1 MNNSSN
7 NSESFIICLDDDRD
21 FLNSLK
27 ISLPEKFQD
36 VQGCNF
42 LFMDNP
48 LETLE
53 LIREIQEDSEAI
65 ALIMTDQ
72 MMPDMKGIDF
82 LRETKKITPNSM
94 RVLLTGYAG
103 TDSAIVA
110 INENVLHKYL
120 TKPISDF
127 EDLVFTLKRL
137 LNEFNLNNTVDSQ
150 ERVILDLYQFSNTLG
165 TLENLEEI
173 LEHTVSFT
181 REALDCERISILL
194 LEDEILSM
202 KACTGIPEDIAK
214 RIRIPL
220 GQNVAG
226 GVLKNREAILV
237 EDIDDIS
244 WMKNK
249 INAKFKSFIS
259 APVICANLKSYDLPL
274 GVINVTN
281 KNGNEPF
288 SKQDLKILSFIAN
301 TASVA
306 INNHQNRQL
315 LEQSYFDTVKALI
328 MSLEAR
334 DEYTKGH
341 SDRVTEYSV
350 GIARHLQLEEGVLK
364 TIKDAAIL
372 HDIGKIGVRDDV
384 LLKPGRL
391 TPEEFSEIK
400 KHPVISGTIV
410 KSISSL
416 QEVGTIASQHHERY
430 DGKGYPDGLKDE
442 EIHIGA
448 RIMAVADTYD
458 AMTSNRSYRKAID
471 PDYAVKEIRNE
482 SGAQFDPQCVEAFLQ
497 YLSEKKTTE
506 NKLTKANEKVGS
518 A

>member
-21 FLNSLK
+21 FLNSLRM
-27 ISLPEKFQD
+27 SLPEKFQD

-42 LFMDNP
+42 LFMENP

-53 LIREIQEDSEAI
+53 MMRDIQEDSEQI

-82 LRETKKITPNSM
+82 LREAKKITPDSM

-103 TDSAIVA
+103 MDSAIVA

-120 TKPISDF
+120 TKPINDF

-137 LNEFNLNNTVDSQ
+137 LNEYNLNNTVDSQ
-150 ERVILDLYQFSNTLG
+150 ERVILDLYQFSNTLS
-165 TLENLEEI
+165 TLDDLEDI
-173 LEHTVSFT
+173 LAHTVSFT
-181 REALDCERISILL
+181 RETLGCERISILL
-194 LEDEILSM
+194 LEDDILSI
-202 KACTGIPEDIAK
+202 KACTGIPEEIAK
-214 RIRIPL
+214 GIRIPV

-237 EDIDDIS
+237 EDIDEID
-244 WMKNK
+244 WMKNP
-249 INAKFKSFIS
+249 INAEFKSFIS
-259 APVICANLKSYDLPL
+259 APVICANLKSYDIPL

-281 KNGNEPF
+281 KNGNAPF

-306 INNHQNRQL
+306 IHNHQNRQM

-350 GIARHLQLEEGVLK
+350 GIARKLQLEEEMIK

-400 KHPVISGTIV
+400 KHPVISGSIV

-416 QEVGTIASQHHERY
+416 QEAGTIASQHHERY
-430 DGKGYPDGLKDE
+430 DGKGYPDGLKDD

-458 AMTSNRSYRKAID
+458 AMTSNRSYRKALD
-471 PDYAVKEIRNE
+471 PDYAVKEIKNE
-482 SGAQFDPQCVEAFLQ
+482 AGAQFDPRCVEAFLQ
-497 YLSEKKTTE
+497 YLSDEKTTE
-506 NKLTKANEKVGS
+506 KKPAKASDKAEND
-518 A
+518 

>member
-21 FLNSLK
+21 FLNSLR

-150 ERVILDLYQFSNTLG
+150 QRVILDLYQFSNKLG
-165 TLENLEEI
+165 TLDDLEEI

-194 LEDEILSM
+194 LEDETLSI
-202 KACTGIPEDIAK
+202 KAFTGIPEDIAE

-226 GVLKNREAILV
+226 GVLKN
-237 EDIDDIS
+237 
-244 WMKNK
+244 
-249 INAKFKSFIS
+249 
-259 APVICANLKSYDLPL
+259 
-274 GVINVTN
+274 
-281 KNGNEPF
+281 
-288 SKQDLKILSFIAN
+288 
-301 TASVA
+301 
-306 INNHQNRQL
+306 
-315 LEQSYFDTVKALI
+315 
-328 MSLEAR
+328 
-334 DEYTKGH
+334 
-341 SDRVTEYSV
+341 
-350 GIARHLQLEEGVLK
+350 
-364 TIKDAAIL
+364 
-372 HDIGKIGVRDDV
+372 
-384 LLKPGRL
+384 
-391 TPEEFSEIK
+391 
-400 KHPVISGTIV
+400 
-410 KSISSL
+410 
-416 QEVGTIASQHHERY
+416 
-430 DGKGYPDGLKDE
+430 
-442 EIHIGA
+442 
-448 RIMAVADTYD
+448 
-458 AMTSNRSYRKAID
+458 
-471 PDYAVKEIRNE
+471 
-482 SGAQFDPQCVEAFLQ
+482 
-497 YLSEKKTTE
+497 
-506 NKLTKANEKVGS
+506 
-518 A
+518 

>member
-1 MNNSSN
+1 M
-7 NSESFIICLDDDRD
+7 E
-21 FLNSLK
+21 
-27 ISLPEKFQD
+27 
-36 VQGCNF
+36 
-42 LFMDNP
+42 NP

-53 LIREIQEDSEAI
+53 MMRDIREDSEAI

-82 LRETKKITPNSM
+82 LRETKKITPDSM

-103 TDSAIVA
+103 MDSAIVA

-120 TKPISDF
+120 TKPINDF

-137 LNEFNLNNTVDSQ
+137 LNEYNLNNTVDSQ
-150 ERVILDLYQFSNTLG
+150 ERVILDLYQFSNTLS
-165 TLENLEEI
+165 TLDDLEDI

-181 REALDCERISILL
+181 RETLGCERISILL
-194 LEDEILSM
+194 LEDDILSI
-202 KACTGIPEDIAK
+202 KACTGIPEEIAK
-214 RIRIPL
+214 GIRIPV

-237 EDIDDIS
+237 EDIDEID
-244 WMKNK
+244 WMKNP
-249 INAKFKSFIS
+249 INAEFKSFIS
-259 APVICANLKSYDLPL
+259 APVICANLKSYDIPL

-281 KNGNEPF
+281 KNGNAPF

-306 INNHQNRQL
+306 IHNHQNRQM

-350 GIARHLQLEEGVLK
+350 GIARQLQLEEGVIK

-400 KHPVISGTIV
+400 KHPVISGSIV

-430 DGKGYPDGLKDE
+430 DGKGYPGGLKDE

-458 AMTSNRSYRKAID
+458 AMTSNRSYRKALD
-471 PDYAVKEIRNE
+471 PDYAVKEIKNE
-482 SGAQFDPQCVEAFLQ
+482 AGAQFDPRCVEAFLQ
-497 YLSEKKTTE
+497 YLSDEKTTE
-506 NKLTKANEKVGS
+506 NKPAKASDKAEND
-518 A
+518 

>member
-1 MNNSSN
+1 MNNLSN

-27 ISLPEKFQD
+27 ISLPEKLQD

-53 LIREIQEDSEAI
+53 MIREIQEDSQAI

-82 LRETKKITPNSM
+82 LREAKKITPNSM

-103 TDSAIVA
+103 MDSAIVA

-150 ERVILDLYQFSNTLG
+150 ERVILNLYQFSNTLSI
-165 TLENLEEI
+165 LDDIKEI
-173 LEHTVSFT
+173 LKHTVSFT

-194 LEDEILSM
+194 LEDEILSI
-202 KACTGIPEDIAK
+202 KACAGIPEDIAK

-220 GQNVAG
+220 GQKVAG
-226 GVLKNREAILV
+226 GVLKKREAILV
-237 EDIDDIS
+237 EDIDEIN
-244 WMKNK
+244 WMENQ
-249 INAKFKSFIS
+249 INAEFKSFIS
-259 APVICANLKSYDLPL
+259 APVICANLKSYDIPL

-306 INNHQNRQL
+306 IHNHQNRQM
-315 LEQSYFDTVKALI
+315 LEQSYFDTVTALI

-334 DEYTKGH
+334 DEYTRGH

-350 GIARHLQLEEGVLK
+350 GIARHLQLEEGLIK

-410 KSISSL
+410 KSIASL

-458 AMTSNRSYRKAID
+458 AMTSNRSYRKALD

-482 SGAQFDPQCVEAFLQ
+482 SGAQFEPQCVEAFFR
-497 YLSEKKTTE
+497 YLNEKKTTE
-506 NKLTKANEKVGS
+506 NEPSNAGEKVSS

>member
-1 MNNSSN
+1 MNNPNN
-7 NSESFIICLDDDRD
+7 NSESFIICLDDDKD

-36 VQGCNF
+36 VKGCNF

-53 LIREIQEDSEAI
+53 MIRDIQEDSEAI
-65 ALIMTDQ
+65 ALIMTPQ

-82 LRETKKITPNSM
+82 LSETKKITPDSM

-103 TDSAIVA
+103 LDSTIVA

-127 EDLVFTLKRL
+127 EDLVFTLKGL
-137 LNEFNLNNTVDSQ
+137 LNEYNLNHTVDSQ
-150 ERVILDLYQFSNTLG
+150 ERVILDLYQFSNTLS
-165 TLENLEEI
+165 TLDSLEEI

-181 REALDCERISILL
+181 RDTLNCDRISILL
-194 LEDEILSM
+194 LEDETLSI
-202 KACTGIPEDIAK
+202 KACTGISEEIAK
-214 RIRIPL
+214 GIRIAV
-220 GQNVAG
+220 GQNVAD
-226 GVLKNREAILV
+226 GVLKNREAIHV
-237 EDIDDIS
+237 ENIDEIN
-244 WMKNK
+244 WMKNP
-249 INAKFKSFIS
+249 INAEFKSFIS
-259 APVICANLKSYDLPL
+259 APVICANLKSYDIPL

-306 INNHQNRQL
+306 INNHQNRQM
-315 LEQSYFDTVKALI
+315 LEQSYFDTVTALI

-350 GIARHLQLEEGVLK
+350 GIARQLQLEEEMIK

-384 LLKPGRL
+384 LLKTGRL

-400 KHPVISGTIV
+400 KHPVISGSIA

-416 QEVGTIASQHHERY
+416 QETGEIVSQHHERY
-430 DGKGYPDGLKDE
+430 DGRGYPDGLKDE

-458 AMTSNRSYRKAID
+458 AMTSNRSYRKALD
-471 PDYAVKEIRNE
+471 PDYAVKEIKNE
-482 SGAQFDPQCVEAFLQ
+482 AGTQFDPRCVEAFLQ
-497 YLSEKKTTE
+497 YLSEEKTTE
-506 NKLTKANEKVGS
+506 Q
-518 A
+518 